1 MFLTSYR
8 GERIVLKVLSV
19 FKIAY
24 FHCRVRDNF
33 HKHLEDCS
41 SQPSLLFWLNNL
53 LNRIMTFRLV
63 IGAIVQMRGQNR
75 IRQEI

>member
-1 MFLTSYR
+1 MVRCSIS
-8 GERIVLKVLSV
+8 GASVL
-19 FKIAY
+19 Y

-33 HKHLEDCS
+33 YKHLEDCS

-63 IGAIVQMRGQNR
+63 IGAIIQMRGQNR